1 MSEIMESEIVYIRSN
16 QSILKSTPNL
26 FTALRSRAHP
36 DNPPARVG
44 QGNY

>member
-26 FTALRSRAHP
+26 FTALACAPVRT
-36 DNPPARVG
+36 
-44 QGNY
+44 Q